1 MRDMRTDEELKKEKD
16 EIEYGDWSKWDMIYM
31 SDVLQI
37 ELLMDIR
44 TLLNEIYEVMVTK
57 D

>member
-37 ELLMDIR
+37 ELL
-44 TLLNEIYEVMVTK
+44 IYSNL
-57 D
+57 